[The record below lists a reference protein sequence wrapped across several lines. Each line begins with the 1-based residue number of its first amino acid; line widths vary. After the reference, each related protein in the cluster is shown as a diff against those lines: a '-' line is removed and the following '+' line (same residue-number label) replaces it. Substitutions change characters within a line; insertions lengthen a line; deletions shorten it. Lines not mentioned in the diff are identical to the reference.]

1 MKWMGDNLH
10 SKMRLF
16 IQFATPVFDQYPV
29 KRPVLAVCNRWS
41 LLTCTICR
49 SVQIAGYDTII
60 QPAHQQCVL
69 AQLLLTSMVTSG
81 LAIDHRSRRLL
92 LARAE
97 CKPHPYQSVHH
108 FITRCRF
115 GTFTFSPSCSFNF
128 QAGDKMKLVSFV
140 VIMLAAIL
148 LHGSSSRAGVA
159 MRGAYPGKTID
170 SYQMDEPLPVDSRF
184 NEDLWR
190 MMVQNSAVWRKR
202 DMQPDSSEVDR
213 PSWKKSK
220 LWGYGKAVWG

>member
-1 MKWMGDNLH
+1 
-10 SKMRLF
+10 
-16 IQFATPVFDQYPV
+16 
-29 KRPVLAVCNRWS
+29 LAVRNRWS

-97 CKPHPYQSVHH
+97 YKPHTS
-108 FITRCRF
+108 R
-115 GTFTFSPSCSFNF
+115 F
-128 QAGDKMKLVSFV
+128 QAGNKMKLVSFV

-170 SYQMDEPLPVDSRF
+170 SYQMDEPMPVGSRF

-190 MMVQNSAVWRKR
+190 LMVQNSAAWGKR
-202 DMQPDSSEVDR
+202 DMQSDSSEVDR

>member
-1 MKWMGDNLH
+1 MCK
-10 SKMRLF
+10 LF
-16 IQFATPVFDQYPV
+16 CS
-29 KRPVLAVCNRWS
+29 VLAVRNRWS

-97 CKPHPYQSVHH
+97 YKPHTSR
-108 FITRCRF
+108 FITSSPVCHFASQTAVEFRHRF
-115 GTFTFSPSCSFNF
+115 HSHTHTHSLSLPSFQRF
-128 QAGDKMKLVSFV
+128 QAGNKMKLVSFV

-170 SYQMDEPLPVDSRF
+170 SYQMDEPMPVGSRF

-190 MMVQNSAVWRKR
+190 LMVQNSAAWGKR
-202 DMQPDSSEVDR
+202 DMQSDSSEVDR

>member
-1 MKWMGDNLH
+1 
-10 SKMRLF
+10 MRLF

-115 GTFTFSPSCSFNF
+115 
-128 QAGDKMKLVSFV
+128 AGDKMKLVSFV
-140 VIMLAAIL
+140 VIMFAAIL

-190 MMVQNSAVWRKR
+190 MIVQNSAVWRKR

>member
-1 MKWMGDNLH
+1 MAIW
-10 SKMRLF
+10 
-16 IQFATPVFDQYPV
+16 I
-29 KRPVLAVCNRWS
+29 LAVRNQWS

-97 CKPHPYQSVHH
+97 YKPHTSR
-108 FITRCRF
+108 FITSSPGVVLVLLLFHLHVRSSLISLPFCFSNGSEFRHRF
-115 GTFTFSPSCSFNF
+115 HSLPSFQRF

-170 SYQMDEPLPVDSRF
+170 SYQMDEPMPVGSRF

-190 MMVQNSAVWRKR
+190 LMVQNSATWGKR
-202 DMQPDSSEVDR
+202 DMQADSSEVDR